1 MAARPMGRY
10 PLDSES
16 DPALLNTTPWTR
28 EALDIALGLLLIALA
43 ASLTGNILLAIKYRD
58 SRVDLGICLEG
69 AKALKENRNAP

>member
-1 MAARPMGRY
+1 MNEIERY
-10 PLDSES
+10 PLPSERDHDLS
-16 DPALLNTTPWTR
+16 AMPWTR